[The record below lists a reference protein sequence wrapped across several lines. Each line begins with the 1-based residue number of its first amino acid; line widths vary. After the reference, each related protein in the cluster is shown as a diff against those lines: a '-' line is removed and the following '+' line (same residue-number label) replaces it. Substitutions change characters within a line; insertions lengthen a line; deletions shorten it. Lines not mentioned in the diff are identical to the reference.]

1 MTSYIVGI
9 DLGTTNSVVAYTE
22 KPVEGAIEASDIRLF
37 SIPQLVDAGTV
48 ENPEILP
55 SFIFLPEAH
64 DVGRGATALPWDP
77 EPSAV
82 VGEFARKRGGELPQ
96 RLIASAKSWLCNTM
110 VDRKA
115 ENLPWKGPEEV
126 SKMSS
131 VMASAAILRHMRDAW
146 NHEIAGE
153 DSEKNLENQE
163 VYLTVPASFD
173 AVARELTVQAAALAG
188 LLHVTLLE
196 EPQAALYA
204 WIESM
209 GDEWRTKVKK
219 GETLLVCDIGGG
231 TTDFSL
237 IGISEADGELSL
249 ERIAV
254 GDHLLVG
261 GDNMDLALAW
271 HVKSKMAAKGKNL
284 DEWQMRGLG
293 HSIRSV
299 KEKILS
305 GESTGPEAVTILG
318 RGSGLIG
325 GTLKGEMEASE
336 VDDIIL
342 EGFLP
347 MCSVGDR
354 PVQKRRSGLREVGLV
369 YEQDP
374 SISRH
379 MAWFLARQGGDGW
392 QNACIPDA
400 VLFNGGIMKSAS
412 VRKRILGI
420 VDAFRDE
427 VGNESP
433 VREVESGD
441 FDLSVARGA
450 AYYGLARL
458 GKGVRI
464 RGGLSRSYYVSVEA
478 AMPAI
483 PGMPAPVKALCVAP
497 MGMEEGTEERVAS
510 EEFVLY
516 VGEPVAFDIMASSS
530 RREDVSGDV
539 LETWGEG
546 EMDNLTSIETTL
558 EGEWGSAIPV
568 QFEIK
573 VTEIGTLEFWCVAI
587 DGDQRW
593 KLEFNVRERDDAGY

>member
-22 KPVEGAIEASDIRLF
+22 KPAEGADGASDIRLF
-37 SIPQLVDAGTV
+37 RIPQLVDAGVV
-48 ENPEILP
+48 EKRDMLP
-55 SFIFLPEAH
+55 SFIFLPEIH
-64 DVGRGATALPWDP
+64 DVGRGGTALPWDP

-82 VGEFARKRGGELPQ
+82 VGEFARKRGAELPQ
-96 RLIASAKSWLCNTM
+96 RLIASAKSWLCNSM
-110 VDRKA
+110 VDRNA
-115 ENLPWKGPEEV
+115 ENLPWKGPDEV
-126 SKMSS
+126 SKMSA
-131 VMASAAILRHMRDAW
+131 VTASAAILKHMRDAW
-146 NHEIAGE
+146 NHEIAG
-153 DSEKNLENQE
+153 DDAAKCLENQE
-163 VYLTVPASFD
+163 IYLTVPASFD

-188 LLHVTLLE
+188 LLHVTLIE

-209 GDEWRTKVKK
+209 GDGWRTKVKK

-231 TTDFSL
+231 TSDFSL
-237 IGISEADGELSL
+237 IGITEEDGELAL

-271 HVKSKMAAKGKNL
+271 FVKSKLEAKGKKL
-284 DEWQMRGLG
+284 DDWQMRGLG

-299 KEKILS
+299 KERILS
-305 GESTGPEAVTILG
+305 GDATGVEAVTILG

-325 GTLKGEMEASE
+325 GTIKSE
-336 VDDIIL
+336 VSPEEVHEILL

-347 MCSVGDR
+347 LCSVGDR
-354 PVQKRRSGLREVGLV
+354 PAQKRRSGLREMGLV

-374 SISRH
+374 SVSKH
-379 MAWFLARQGGDGW
+379 MAWFLARQGGEGW

-400 VLFNGGIMKSAS
+400 VLFNGGIMKSEV
-412 VRKRILGI
+412 VRERILGV
-420 VDAFRDE
+420 VDYFREE
-427 VGNESP
+427 VGNATP
-433 VREVESGD
+433 VREVAAD
-441 FDLSVARGA
+441 DYDLSVARGA

-458 GKGVRI
+458 GKGIRI

-483 PGMPAPVKALCVAP
+483 PGMPAPMKALCVAP
-497 MGMEEGTEERVAS
+497 MGMEEGTETRVKS

-516 VGEPVAFDIMASSS
+516 VGEPVGFDILASSS
-530 RREDVSGDV
+530 RRDDASGDV
-539 LETWGEG
+539 LDTWQEE
-546 EMDNLTSIETTL
+546 EMEALTSIETTL
-558 EGEWGSAIPV
+558 EGAVGTAIPV
-568 QFEIK
+568 QFEIQ
-573 VTEIGTLEFWCVAI
+573 VTEIGTLEFWCVATE
-587 DGDQRW
+587 GDKRW